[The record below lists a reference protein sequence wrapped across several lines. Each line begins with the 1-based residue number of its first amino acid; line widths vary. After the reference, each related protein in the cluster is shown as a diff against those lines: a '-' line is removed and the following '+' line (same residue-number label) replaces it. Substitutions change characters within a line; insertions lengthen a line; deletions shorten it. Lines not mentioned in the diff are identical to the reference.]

1 MGEQNIPAKGSEE
14 DLYAAALAEVQARTT
29 HPGLWAKAFADSEGD
44 ENKSTALY
52 IKLRV
57 QQEIARVQQEQKAA
71 DVLAAETV
79 RRKAVEFQAVSDNHA
94 PFLWLLIFGAVVGLI
109 LLFESGN
116 LSFRLG
122 KALGQVT
129 GSLVL
134 AVPVLVIVWSVSVRN
149 KRRPWVW
156 SNWLNA
162 LSVITVVVWFIL
174 FVVVRNVMQAKFG
187 I

>member
-1 MGEQNIPAKGSEE
+1 M
-14 DLYAAALAEVQARTT
+14 YASALAELQSGTT
-29 HPGLWAKAFADSEGD
+29 RPGLWAKAFADSEGD
-44 ENKSTALY
+44 ENKSKALY
-52 IKLRV
+52 IKLRA
-57 QQEIARVQQEQKAA
+57 QQEIERMQQEEEAA
-71 DVLAAETV
+71 DALAAEPMH
-79 RRKAVEFQAVSDNHA
+79 RAVSDNHM

-109 LLFESGN
+109 LLFDSGN

-122 KALGQVT
+122 KALGQLT

-134 AVPVLVIVWSVSVRN
+134 AVPVLVIIWHVSVRN

-174 FVVVRNVMQAKFG
+174 FVVVRNVIQAKFG
-187 I
+187 G

>member
-1 MGEQNIPAKGSEE
+1 M
-14 DLYAAALAEVQARTT
+14 
-29 HPGLWAKAFADSEGD
+29 
-44 ENKSTALY
+44 
-52 IKLRV
+52 
-57 QQEIARVQQEQKAA
+57 QQEEEAA
-71 DVLAAETV
+71 DALAAEPMH
-79 RRKAVEFQAVSDNHA
+79 RAVSDNHM

-109 LLFESGN
+109 LLFDSGN

-122 KALGQVT
+122 KALGQLT

-134 AVPVLVIVWSVSVRN
+134 AVPVLVIIWHVSVRN

-174 FVVVRNVMQAKFG
+174 FVVVRNVIQAKFG
-187 I
+187 G